1 MWRNYH
7 PPTFTQTP
15 DWDWT
20 PDMSEWQRTFPWE
33 PLCSLGWFGL
43 DHVQRDLFG
52 NTASKTTIQHF
63 VSYQMELPSM
73 RMSQTLSR
81 LPSWNQNLPKCN
93 ATKKRRFKTCPRT
106 QQQEYPQLQ
115 LSSRSIPVQ
124 PVPASTEEDR
134 IHIWNAVSV
143 DVMKLDE
150 SGLVVPALLIHIWRH
165 LDESEENMLDE
176 AELKLELTYNA
187 TSCWCR

>member
-1 MWRNYH
+1 M
-7 PPTFTQTP
+7 
-15 DWDWT
+15 
-20 PDMSEWQRTFPWE
+20 
-33 PLCSLGWFGL
+33 
-43 DHVQRDLFG
+43 
-52 NTASKTTIQHF
+52 K
-63 VSYQMELPSM
+63 
-73 RMSQTLSR
+73 
-81 LPSWNQNLPKCN
+81 KCN
-93 ATKKRRFKTCPRT
+93 AAKKRRRYKTCPHT

-150 SGLVVPALLIHIWRH
+150 SGLVVQALLIHIWRH

-176 AELKLELTYNA
+176 VELKLELTYNA
-187 TSCWCR
+187 TSC